1 MGEDLCKPCENC
13 MRGEENLSL
22 SQKYFMDN
30 IKEDNIKMDNDYS
43 MTESSKLLFY
53 SIKKKI
59 TKSYKKSLASN
70 NNENL
75 KSTMISKNDE
85 TTPEPKVVV
94 DENELNKIIYKY
106 RVNAIIGCFKKLKKM
121 KNKAHNII
129 QIRRN
134 MKEKSKLIEVED
146 YEDANVD
153 LFPEENYNYIGNL
166 FFNKKDGFGI
176 QYFPKSDASYV
187 GQFLNDKRINYCK
200 FEDRSKKY
208 IYYGETDH
216 NFTGHYGIYNNY
228 EDHIYYEG
236 EWKYNRKEGI
246 GIEKYQDGGWYQGE
260 FKNGFKHG
268 IGIYFWNDGSKYEG
282 EWENNLLEGYGIY
295 KFSDGCICS
304 GYWHSNQMNGFGKFT
319 YPNVKCYL
327 GYFKK
332 DKKNGF
338 GLIFWFKEKKAFDGY
353 WKNNKQDGLG
363 KFINEG
369 NSKYGL
375 WKEGNKIL
383 KYDENEFFEL
393 LKEKNQANFF
403 TDIFCMDYDGLNDF
417 IQNFNDF

>member
-22 SQKYFMDN
+22 SQKYFMD
-30 IKEDNIKMDNDYS
+30 KIKMDNDNS
-43 MTESSKLLFY
+43 ISDSSKLLFY
-53 SIKKKI
+53 SIKNKI
-59 TKSYKKSLASN
+59 TKTHKKSLTSN

-85 TTPEPKVVV
+85 PPPEPIIVV
-94 DENELNKIIYKY
+94 DENELNKIIFKY
-106 RVNAIIGCFKKLKKM
+106 RINAIIGCFKRLKKM
-121 KNKAHNII
+121 KNDAHDKIL
-129 QIRRN
+129 IRRN
-134 MKEKSKLIEVED
+134 MKEKIKLIDTED
-146 YEDANVD
+146 INVD

-166 FFNKKDGFGI
+166 FINKKDGFGI

-187 GQFLNDKRINYCK
+187 GHFLNDKRINYCK

-208 IYYGETDH
+208 IYIGETDK

-246 GIEKYQDGGWYQGE
+246 GIEKYQDGSWYQGE

-282 EWENNLLEGYGIY
+282 EWKNNLLEGYGIY
-295 KFSDGCICS
+295 KFADGCICS
-304 GYWHSNQMNGFGKFT
+304 GYWLSNKMNGFGKFT

-332 DKKNGF
+332 DMKDGF
-338 GLIFWFKEKKAFDGY
+338 GLIFWLKEKKAFVGY
-353 WKNNKQDGLG
+353 WKNNKQEGLG
-363 KFINEG
+363 KFINEE

-383 KYDENEFFEL
+383 KYDENECFDL
-393 LKEKNQANFF
+393 LKKINQADFF
-403 TDIFCMDYDGLNDF
+403 TNIFQMDYDELNEF
-417 IQNFNDF
+417 IQNFKDF

>member
-30 IKEDNIKMDNDYS
+30 IKMDNDNS
-43 MTESSKLLFY
+43 ITESSKLLFY

-75 KSTMISKNDE
+75 KSTMISKNEE

-129 QIRRN
+129 LIRRN
-134 MKEKSKLIEVED
+134 MKEKSKLIEVEGD
-146 YEDANVD
+146 EDTNVD

-166 FFNKKDGFGI
+166 FNNKKDGFGI

-208 IYYGETDH
+208 AYIGETDH

-246 GIEKYQDGGWYQGE
+246 GIEKYQDGSWYQGE

-295 KFSDGCICS
+295 KFADGCICS

-319 YPNVKCYL
+319 YPDVKSHL

-332 DKKNGF
+332 DMKNGF
-338 GLIFWFKEKKAFDGY
+338 GLIFWFKEKKAFVGY

-393 LKEKNQANFF
+393 LQEKNQANFF
-403 TDIFCMDYDGLNDF
+403 TNIFLMDYDGLNEFIKNFDDF
-417 IQNFNDF
+417 

>member
-30 IKEDNIKMDNDYS
+30 IKMDNDNS
-43 MTESSKLLFY
+43 ITESSKLLFY

-106 RVNAIIGCFKKLKKM
+106 RVNAIIGCFKRLKKM

-129 QIRRN
+129 LIRRN
-134 MKEKSKLIEVED
+134 MKEKSKLIEVEGD
-146 YEDANVD
+146 EDTNVD
-153 LFPEENYNYIGNL
+153 LFPEEIYNYIGNL
-166 FFNKKDGFGI
+166 FNNKKDGFGI

-246 GIEKYQDGGWYQGE
+246 GIEKYQDGSWYQGE
-260 FKNGFKHG
+260 FKNGFQHG

-332 DKKNGF
+332 DMKNGF
-338 GLIFWFKEKKAFDGY
+338 GLIFWFKEKKAFVGY
-353 WKNNKQDGLG
+353 WKKNKQDGLG
-363 KFINEG
+363 KFIDEG

-403 TDIFCMDYDGLNDF
+403 TDIFCMDYDGLNEFIKNFDDF
-417 IQNFNDF
+417 